1 MYVINKGPKLKSFE
15 INKLETD
22 FSIKLPDDYREF
34 ILLNN
39 GGTLNQ
45 NKNTIDIPNMADS
58 PTDAQVLFGI
68 GREVASSNISWNI
81 ELIRDYGENTNLV
94 PFACDSGG
102 GLFCLMASN
111 NNYEVVYYDINSP
124 DKIIYPIANGFSEF
138 LKMIRSF

>member
-1 MYVINKGPKLKSFE
+1 MHVTNKGPKLKFFD
-15 INKLETD
+15 INELEAD
-22 FSIKLPDDYREF
+22 FSIKLPGDYREF
-34 ILLNN
+34 LLLNN

-45 NKNTIDIPNMADS
+45 NKNTIDILNMADS
-58 PTDAQVLFGI
+58 PTDVQVLFGI
-68 GREVASSNISWNI
+68 GRGVASSNINWNI

-111 NNYEVVYYDINSP
+111 NNYEVVYFDINSP
-124 DKIIYPIANGFSEF
+124 DKFIYSIANGFSEF